1 MHWPCPR
8 NVLAGQ
14 SRASLTY
21 YEKGQVLDFLTS
33 KFFLTFRLVLAAV
46 LVTAAALVFLPAP
59 THLLWM
65 VALGVTEWGH
75 WLTVLALA
83 LLILG
88 GFGFSHSG
96 RPSAIG
102 LGGALLCLLAAF
114 LTMTPALRAVSIARD
129 LPSQLDGAFGP
140 PASIPDSPAPAA
152 APLVLTDLF
161 KGVTLPAIPSTTVIY
176 GKAGG
181 RDSSLDLY
189 KPPASPGSPML
200 RPGVLVIH
208 GGSWQSGDNRE
219 LVPLNRYLA
228 GQGYLVASIN
238 YRLAPEHKFPAALE
252 DVRQAISYVK
262 NHAADLGLDAQRL
275 VLIGRSAGGQLAMM
289 AAYSAGEPAI
299 RGVVALYAPPD
310 LRFSYTFP
318 ANPAVLDSRGML
330 KAYLGSDP
338 DNMPQP
344 YLAASPFYF
353 VGSTTPPTLLIH
365 GGRDELVAHEQSE
378 RLATRLAS
386 YGRRQFLLTMPWATH
401 ACDINFS
408 GPCGQLSTYAI
419 ERFLAAVTK

>member
-1 MHWPCPR
+1 M
-8 NVLAGQ
+8 
-14 SRASLTY
+14 SLTY
-21 YEKGQVLDFLTS
+21 YENGQVLDFLTS
-33 KFFLTFRLVLAAV
+33 KFFLVFRLVLAAV
-46 LVTAAALVFLPAP
+46 LVAAAALVFLPAP

-75 WLTVLALA
+75 WLTVLALV

-88 GFGFSHSG
+88 GFGLARNG
-96 RPSAIG
+96 MPSAIG
-102 LGGALLCLLAAF
+102 SGGALLCLLAAF
-114 LTMTPALRAVSIARD
+114 LTMTPALQAVSIARD
-129 LPSQLDGAFGP
+129 LPSQLDGAFGK
-140 PASIPDSPAPAA
+140 PASRPDSPAPEA
-152 APLVLTDLF
+152 APFVLTDLF

-181 RDSSLDLY
+181 RELNLDLY
-189 KPPASPGSPML
+189 KPPASPGSPIL
-200 RPGVLVIH
+200 HLLHPGVLVIH
-208 GGSWQSGDNRE
+208 GGNWQSGDNRE
-219 LVPLNRYLA
+219 FAPLNRYLA
-228 GQGYLVASIN
+228 GHGSLVAAIN

-252 DVRQAISYVK
+252 DVRQAINYLK
-262 NHAADLGLDAQRL
+262 NHAADLGLDANRL

-289 AAYSAGEPAI
+289 AAYSAGDPAI

-338 DNMPQP
+338 DLVPNT

-353 VGSTTPPTLLIH
+353 VGPSTPSTLLIH
-365 GGRDELVAHEQSE
+365 GARDEMVAVAQSE
-378 RLATRLAS
+378 RLAARLAS

-401 ACDINFS
+401 ACDMNFS